1 MPAAVNAI
9 YNSQARKT
17 NFKSKRPYL
26 SHKYFSYATF
36 FIENSSIKQGYLAL
50 LPAQSKKKKKK
61 KKKRCTRKKF
71 HLFLEI
77 KLSSSN
83 IKKII
88 FSQKKTL
95 YVHFSAQALQV
106 KEIHL
111 RKISYT
117 SGNGSP

>member
-61 KKKRCTRKKF
+61 DAPQKNSIYFWKLNFLALILKK
-71 HLFLEI
+71 L
-77 KLSSSN
+77 
-83 IKKII
+83 

-95 YVHFSAQALQV
+95 HMQFSAQALQV

-117 SGNGSP
+117 SGNESP

>member
-61 KKKRCTRKKF
+61 KKDAPEKNSICFWKLNFLALILKKLYFLKRKPVRA
-71 HLFLEI
+71 LFSPSPTS
-77 KLSSSN
+77 KGNPPQKN
-83 IKKII
+83 I
-88 FSQKKTL
+88 L
-95 YVHFSAQALQV
+95 YF
-106 KEIHL
+106 
-111 RKISYT
+111 R
-117 SGNGSP
+117 